1 MLALRKKGLVMIAG
15 TTNSR
20 VVPSAGALAA
30 ASCPTLPPAP
40 PRFSTTLG
48 WPVRS
53 ASLLETMRVTT
64 SAGPPGGNGTIQRIG
79 LDGHADCACAKDPA
93 SIAIARTIALIT
105 PPERIAESLP

>member
-1 MLALRKKGLVMIAG
+1 MLALRKYGLVMTAG
-15 TTNSR
+15 TTNST
-20 VVPSAGALAA
+20 VVPSAGDLAA

-53 ASLLETMRVTT
+53 ASLEDTMRVTM

-79 LDGHADCACAKDPA
+79 FDGHAVCACAGDCA
-93 SIAIARTIALIT
+93 SIAQDRNRTPAFIAL
-105 PPERIAESLP
+105 L

>member
-30 ASCPTLPPAP
+30 ASWPTLPPAP

-48 WPVRS
+48 WLVRS
-53 ASLLETMRVTT
+53 ASLDDTMRVTM

-79 LDGHADCACAKDPA
+79 FDGHAVCACAGDCA
-93 SIAIARTIALIT
+93 SAAKRKNRTAAFIAL
-105 PPERIAESLP
+105 L